1 MTRTRLRNG
10 SFYPCSACVQRFE
23 IVSFGTFTCMLECL
37 IVLFRPYRDGA
48 TLTRRLRTQ
57 CQAWAALTVLRREFD
72 LDDLV
77 FAIVDGRRPT
87 ATHAAFWTGRLFG
100 LPINLKLSRIKSGL
114 LLGLPFVISTRWTNQ
129 INFVVLLAPVQQ
141 LGIDIAS
148 IDNVLIGQKL
158 LLFEAFM
165 DSGCPR
171 VVGDGSRGRFN
182 MRNQVRAVFLT
193 GFGEMNLE
201 AHPTGGALRGS
212 CGRPD
217 RRAN

>member
-1 MTRTRLRNG
+1 
-10 SFYPCSACVQRFE
+10 
-23 IVSFGTFTCMLECL
+23 MLECL

-57 CQAWAALTVLRREFD
+57 CKAWTALTVLRREFD
-72 LDDLV
+72 LDDRV
-77 FAIVDGRRPT
+77 FAIVNGRRPT
-87 ATHAAFWTGRLFG
+87 ATDAAFRAGRLFG
-100 LPINLKLSRIKSGL
+100 LPIDLKLSRVKSGL

-158 LLFEAFM
+158 LLFEPFM

-201 AHPTGGALRGS
+201 PHPTGGALRGS